1 MVDQQHYKKKKT
13 GLKKKRKENAI
24 VGDICLEIIEE
35 EAIIKRIYGR
45 VYERYAKKQCRSFNY
60 ENNDVKHMFYLCKYF

>member
-1 MVDQQHYKKKKT
+1 MNET
-13 GLKKKRKENAI
+13 AI
-24 VGDICLEIIEE
+24 VGDICLEIIED

-60 ENNDVKHMFYLCKYF
+60 ENNDVKHMFYLCKYFIS